1 MARVLVV
8 GGSFGGLTAAFEL
21 QKRLGSAHTITLLS
35 NSSQFVFIP
44 SLPWVAMGWQDAERI
59 TFGIERPLGKR
70 GIGFVHGA
78 ARSIDTAAQ
87 NVISTAGDLP
97 YDYLLI
103 ATGSD
108 LDYSTVPGIDPTLGY
123 CASIFTLDGTLA
135 ARNQLGALLR
145 ADRGSVLI
153 GSAQGASCLGPAYE
167 LVGMIDTELR
177 RRKKRHRFDLHFVT
191 PEPFLGHFGVG
202 GMGKARRLIED
213 EFWERDI
220 GYHTNAAIETIEPE
234 RCVLKDGTVLK
245 KGFAMVA
252 PPFLGVEAVR
262 NTDRLANPKGFIPV
276 DPHYR
281 STEFPNVFAVGVAVA
296 IAPPGP
302 TAVPVGVPKTGNM
315 TVNMARAAAQNLADV
330 VRGRTPQA
338 EPTLGVVCMDDM
350 GDEAIFL
357 RAKPVLPPRESIQH
371 RKGRWVRWLKIGF
384 ERYFIWKMRHG
395 FTGLP

>member
-1 MARVLVV
+1 MAPIVIV

-44 SLPWVAMGWQDAERI
+44 SLPWVAMGWQDAARI
-59 TFGIERPLGKR
+59 TFGIEQALGKQ
-70 GIGFVHGA
+70 GIRFVLGA
-78 ARSIDTAAQ
+78 AGSIDTGAQ
-87 NVISTAGDLP
+87 NVVSTAGVLP
-97 YDYLLI
+97 YDYLVI

-108 LDYSTVPGIDPTLGY
+108 LDYSTVPGLNPALGH
-123 CASIFTLDGTLA
+123 CATIFTLEGALA
-135 ARNQLGALLR
+135 ARGRLGALLE
-145 ADRGSVLI
+145 AERGSAVV

-177 RRKKRHRFDLHFVT
+177 RRKKRHRFDLQFVT

-234 RCVLKDGTVLK
+234 RCVLKNGTVLK
-245 KGFAMVA
+245 KNFAMVA

-262 NTDRLANPKGFIPV
+262 ATDRLANPKGFIPV
-276 DPHYR
+276 DKYYR
-281 STEFPNVFAVGVAVA
+281 STQFPNIFAVGVAIA

-302 TAVPVGVPKTGNM
+302 TPVAVGVPKTGNM
-315 TVNMARAAAQNLADV
+315 TVNMARAAAQNLADIAL
-330 VRGRTPQA
+330 GRNPQT
-338 EPTLGVVCMDDM
+338 EPSLGVICMDDM

-371 RKGRWVRWLKIGF
+371 WKGHWVRWLKIGF
-384 ERYFIWKMRHG
+384 EHYFIWKMKHG
-395 FTGLP
+395 FTSLP

>member
-1 MARVLVV
+1 MARILVV

-21 QKRLGSAHTITLLS
+21 EKRLGSAHSVTLLS
-35 NSSQFVFIP
+35 NNAQFVFSP
-44 SLPWVAMGWQDAERI
+44 SLPWVAMGWQDAARI
-59 TFGIERPLGKR
+59 TFGIERSVRKR
-70 GIGFVHGA
+70 GIRFVHGTA
-78 ARSIDTAAQ
+78 CSIDTAAQ
-87 NVISTAGDLP
+87 AVDSTAGVLP
-97 YDYLLI
+97 FDYLVI

-108 LDYSTVPGIDPTLGY
+108 LDYSTVPGLDPAVGH
-123 CASIFTLDGTLA
+123 CATIFTLEGALA
-135 ARNQLGALLR
+135 AQARLGALLD
-145 ADRGSVLI
+145 ADHGSVVI

-177 RRKKRHRFDLHFVT
+177 RRKKRHHFDLHFVT

-220 GYHTNAAIETIEPE
+220 DYHTDAAIETLEPE

-245 KGFAMVA
+245 KDFAMVA

-262 NTDRLANPKGFIPV
+262 NTDRLTNPKGFIHV
-276 DPHYR
+276 DQYYR
-281 STEFPNVFAVGVAVA
+281 STQFPNIFAVGVAVA
-296 IAPPGP
+296 IAAPSP
-302 TAVPVGVPKTGNM
+302 TPVPVGVPKTGNM
-315 TVNMARAAAQNLADV
+315 TVNMARVAARNLVDV
-330 VRGRTPQA
+330 LNGRDPHT
-338 EPTLGVVCMDDM
+338 EPSLGVICMDDM
-350 GDEAIFL
+350 GDQAIFL

-384 ERYFIWKMRHG
+384 EHYFIWKMKHG